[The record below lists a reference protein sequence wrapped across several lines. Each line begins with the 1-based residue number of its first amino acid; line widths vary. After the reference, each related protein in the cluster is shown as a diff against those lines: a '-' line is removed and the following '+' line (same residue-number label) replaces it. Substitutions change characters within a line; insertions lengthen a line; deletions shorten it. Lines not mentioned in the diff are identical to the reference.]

1 MKLGTILVTF
11 DLKHLLLIIYNIP
24 VGSRS
29 KPYLVVYQLDT
40 AFVF

>member
-1 MKLGTILVTF
+1 MKLGTNLGTLDITL
-11 DLKHLLLIIYNIP
+11 LLLIIYNIP